1 MNYVIWNG
9 RDSREI
15 DGLLICELP
24 PISKPQMRVKETA
37 IDGVDGSIIE
47 ELGYE
52 SYDKT
57 IAVGLKIGADVDE
70 IIEYFTGNG
79 KIVFSNE
86 PNKYYIASITKGI
99 EYQRLL
105 RFKKANI
112 TFRVQPFK
120 YDYKEIEK
128 LYANIVEQS
137 ISITNDGNY
146 FSKPIITIKGEGTV
160 VLSVNDVPICN
171 YTFPENENTVILDS
185 EKQDAYLDNVINLRN
200 REMGGEFPI
209 FKKGLNVISWSGTVE
224 SLRIKKYSRW
234 L

>member
-9 RDSREI
+9 KDSRDI
-15 DGLLICELP
+15 NGLLICELP
-24 PISKPQMRVKETA
+24 PITKPQMRVKETA

-105 RFKKANI
+105 RYKKANI
-112 TFRVQPFK
+112 TLRVQPFK
-120 YDYKEIEK
+120 YDNEEVEI
-128 LYANIVEQS
+128 YANTENQKT
-137 ISITNDGNY
+137 SITNDGNY

-160 VLSVNDVPICN
+160 VLSVNDTAICQ

-185 EKQDAYLDNVINLRN
+185 EKQDAYLDSVDNLRN
-200 REMGGEFPI
+200 RQMVGEFPI
-209 FKKGLNVISWSGTVE
+209 FKKGVNIISWSGTVE
-224 SLRIKKYSRW
+224 NVRVKRYSRW

>member
-1 MNYVIWNG
+1 MNYVIWNE
-9 RDSREI
+9 RDSRDI
-15 DGLLICELP
+15 NGLLICELP

-86 PNKYYIASITKGI
+86 PNKYYIANIIKGI
-99 EYQRLL
+99 DYERLL
-105 RFKKANI
+105 RYRKAKI
-112 TFRVQPFK
+112 IFRVQPFK
-120 YDYKEIEK
+120 YDYEEIE
-128 LYANIVEQS
+128 LYANTDKQS

-146 FSKPIITIKGEGTV
+146 TAKPIITIKGEGTV
-160 VLSVNDVPICN
+160 VLSVNGAEICR
-171 YTFPENENTVILDS
+171 YEFPEGEDTVVIDS
-185 EKQDAYLDNVINLRN
+185 EKQDAYLDSITNLRN
-200 REMGGEFPI
+200 RKMVGEFPI
-209 FKKGLNVISWSGTVE
+209 LKKGVNTISWSGMVE
-224 SLRIKKYSRW
+224 SLRIKRYSRW

>member
-9 RDSREI
+9 KDSRDI
-15 DGLLICELP
+15 NGLLICELP
-24 PISKPQMRVKETA
+24 PITKPQMRVKETA

-52 SYDKT
+52 GYDKT

-105 RFKKANI
+105 RYKKANI
-112 TFRVQPFK
+112 TLRVQPFK
-120 YDYKEIEK
+120 YDNEEVEI
-128 LYANIVEQS
+128 YANTENQKT
-137 ISITNDGNY
+137 SITNDGNY

-160 VLSVNDVPICN
+160 VLSVNDTAICQ

-185 EKQDAYLDNVINLRN
+185 EKQDAYLDSVDNLRN
-200 REMGGEFPI
+200 RQMVGEFPI
-209 FKKGLNVISWSGTVE
+209 FKKGVNVISWSGTVE